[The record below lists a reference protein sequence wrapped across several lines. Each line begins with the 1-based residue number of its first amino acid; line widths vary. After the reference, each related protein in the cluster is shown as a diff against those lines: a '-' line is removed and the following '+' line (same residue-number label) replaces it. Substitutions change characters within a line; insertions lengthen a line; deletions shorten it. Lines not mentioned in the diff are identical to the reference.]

1 MSDISRR
8 TRGRWTSP
16 RTAAGVLRPSIG
28 DRAVSGQRRDNPGV
42 PTVLIKLPGGAGVVR
57 RDDGEIVIT
66 QDVGDG
72 RGQPLRGRD
81 DYRPVW
87 VGLDEVRSIVAGL
100 LPAGAVSV
108 EVRDDRGASVAAEV
122 GGGVYAAVLEQPND
136 HHQPVVCC
144 RDAFGAP
151 VPRSL
156 PADWTRTAVTDA
168 EEPCPA
174 CGAIAYDE
182 VLPTDGSRG
191 GRGGHGHDG
200 PLQPS
205 RITVCRVCS
214 HEEGAGR
221 SISRFG
227 STDNEPEDEKTAADR
242 AARRRADQRIQKWYV
257 DKLTLRCVAF
267 PIYCAENWQVQIG
280 DGFGTR
286 GGLNSGPSK
295 RTGAEL
301 SHLTIDHFASPDT
314 DRFTERPRLK
324 VMTSVDR
331 SQFGD
336 TQLEHARW
344 VLAIWQHDSGTPW
357 PQVSDAALKIW
368 LAARDRERRAAV
380 HTSTQTET
388 LITIDGSPEPF
399 LTLTP
404 PGGRWVAVRRHDD
417 LTITIAGRDLDPTIP
432 TLEPISDPAA
442 RLLGPE
448 PDESPDQPA

>member
-1 MSDISRR
+1 
-8 TRGRWTSP
+8 
-16 RTAAGVLRPSIG
+16 
-28 DRAVSGQRRDNPGV
+28 V

-57 RDDGEIVIT
+57 GDDGEIVVT
-66 QDVGDG
+66 WDVGDG
-72 RGQPLRGRD
+72 GGQPLHGHD
-81 DYRPVW
+81 DYRPVR
-87 VGLDEVRSIVAGL
+87 VGFGEVRSIVAGL
-100 LPAGAVSV
+100 LPHGAVSV
-108 EVRDDRGASVAAEV
+108 EVLDDRGTRVAAEV
-122 GGGVYAAVLEQPND
+122 GDGVYAAVLEQPND

-144 RDAFGAP
+144 RDTFGAP

-156 PADWTRTAVTDA
+156 PADWTRTAVADA

-174 CGAIAYDE
+174 CGAVAYDE

-191 GRGGHGHDG
+191 GRSGHDHDG
-200 PLQPS
+200 PHQPNP
-205 RITVCRVCS
+205 ITVCRVCG

-227 STDNEPEDEKTAADR
+227 SIDDEPKDEKTAADR
-242 AARRRADQRIQKWYV
+242 AARRRAEERIQKWYV
-257 DKLTLRCVAF
+257 DKLTLRGVAF
-267 PIYCAENWQVQIG
+267 PIYCVENWHVQIG

-286 GGLNSGPSK
+286 GRLNSGPS
-295 RTGAEL
+295 TSTSAEV
-301 SHLTIDHFASPDT
+301 SYLTIDHFASPDT
-314 DRFTERPRLK
+314 DRFMDRPRLK

-357 PQVSDAALKIW
+357 PQVSDAALKVW
-368 LAARDRERRAAV
+368 LAARDREQRVAV

-404 PGGRWVAVRRHDD
+404 PNDRWVAVRRHDD
-417 LTITIAGRDLDPTIP
+417 LTITIAGRDLDPTIL
-432 TLEPISDPAA
+432 TLEPIPDPAA
-442 RLLGPE
+442 RLPGPE
-448 PDESPDQPA
+448 PDEPPDQKA